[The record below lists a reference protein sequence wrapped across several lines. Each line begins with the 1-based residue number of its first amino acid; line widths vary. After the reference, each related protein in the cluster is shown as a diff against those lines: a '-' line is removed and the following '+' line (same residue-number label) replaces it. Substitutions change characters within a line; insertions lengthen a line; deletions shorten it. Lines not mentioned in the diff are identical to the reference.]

1 MVAELGL
8 YLGPMLQWPKEIQ
21 HFNQMHEIELTHRYP
36 RQFVPISRSSRP
48 LWIPMKGLRWGW
60 AAQGLLLPFR
70 PSSSSVIDWLIDIFE
85 RKERKKMTLMRSHII
100 QRTNAKKA
108 AEFPWYLNE
117 ANQTSSLKCKYK
129 YRLVA
134 PLFFAQC
141 KIQQL
146 LFNLR
151 FHNSAEIHT
160 RTKRTNNPIQEDTHS
175 VSGVC
180 RSREPRPIVKKT
192 LASSAWG
199 RRERAS
205 AAFFGSVFWSLGEYR
220 VYSHL

>member
-1 MVAELGL
+1 MDHQGMQDIANDKQYTLFSKEDGSRTRLISRSNVTMA
-8 YLGPMLQWPKEIQ
+8 KEILQ
-21 HFNQMHEIELTHRYP
+21 FTEMHEIELTHRYP

-70 PSSSSVIDWLIDIFE
+70 PSSSSVIDWLIDWYLWKK
-85 RKERKKMTLMRSHII
+85 RKKEKMTLMRSHII
-100 QRTNAKKA
+100 KRTNAKKV

-134 PLFFAQC
+134 PLFFGEC
-141 KIQQL
+141 KIQEL

-151 FHNSAEIHT
+151 FHNSAEIHG
-160 RTKRTNNPIQEDTHS
+160 KKNEQSD
-175 VSGVC
+175 
-180 RSREPRPIVKKT
+180 SRRH
-192 LASSAWG
+192 
-199 RRERAS
+199 
-205 AAFFGSVFWSLGEYR
+205 SLGFR
-220 VYSHL
+220 CVPFKGAKANR